1 MNKITVIIP
10 CHNTALFI
18 DRCMTSVT
26 TQTIGIENL
35 EIICID
41 DASTDDTLHR
51 LQTWEQRFPDNI
63 ILIPLDSNRK
73 PGAARNIGLSYAS
86 TDLVSFVDSDDWLEP
101 DCFEQLYS
109 PMQQYDCDVVFCG
122 FKRDPSGALTY
133 FDRDSRSYIEE
144 NHLIIAD
151 TEELTK
157 HLMKDKIMGR
167 TPCGKLIRKTLL
179 TDHAIFFPEDLV
191 YEDNFW
197 IPLLHI
203 YTKKLYVIES
213 PLYHWFVNLDS
224 ITLSKNVDFHTDWIT
239 IQMIKLHEYERR
251 GLFQK
256 YREELEFDLLTDA
269 AGFMSLLISQYDNP
283 CYSLYQLEK
292 ELVTSRIPDYKHS
305 KYAAD
310 VLSYSGSLLEALYAP
325 LDRKQF
331 QEFAKTIKQV
341 WKDLGQAL

>member
-1 MNKITVIIP
+1 MKKISVITP

-86 TDLVSFVDSDDWLEP
+86 ADLVSFVDSDDWLEP
-101 DCFEQLYS
+101 DYFERLYS
-109 PMQQYDCDVVFCG
+109 PMRQYGCDVVSCG
-122 FKRDPSGALTY
+122 SKRDSSKTRTGFTENSSSHTAE
-133 FDRDSRSYIEE
+133 DR
-144 NHLIIAD
+144 LITAS
-151 TEELTK
+151 TEEITK
-157 HLMKDKIMGR
+157 QLLKDRTMGKAAW
-167 TPCGKLIRKTLL
+167 GKLIRKTLL

-310 VLSYSGSLLEALYAP
+310 FLSYSGSLLEALYAP